1 MKEKKT
7 VLVITITALSLIIGV
22 CFTFYRPSDK
32 NNMTPRDHPGLTGT
46 PPIND
51 STSLSG
57 DLSEGGGTFD
67 SMDKEDFIEKLRE
80 LFSDNL
86 HHPRI
91 QLEAIESLVR
101 FLKALYPDSWEQHV
115 WEYLSAAFPDRASE
129 LYDNYRKLA
138 GYREW
143 VKKNVSLLT
152 GLDQNRLNDL
162 LMDKRKEFFGDDAH
176 KIWEMEL
183 KRQEVNIALSDIQS
197 ADDLSFEQKTDFYR
211 KQLDAIY
218 GDTARAYVQSNQQS
232 LMNQFLEVKSVQKD
246 LHAMAREERK
256 EQLALLRKTMGLDEA
271 AIQRWNRLDDKRDER
286 WEKGLA
292 YMKARNQAFK
302 KTPAAGRE
310 QTLDQLR
317 RDHFGPEAET
327 VKQEELAGF
336 YRFNRDRVYG
346 KN

>member
-1 MKEKKT
+1 MKEKKAI
-7 VLVITITALSLIIGV
+7 LVITISALVLIIGV
-22 CFTFYRPSDK
+22 FFTFSKRSGQDT
-32 NNMTPRDHPGLTGT
+32 MTPGVFLAPPANDHISLEEDLT
-46 PPIND
+46 
-51 STSLSG
+51 
-57 DLSEGGGTFD
+57 EGGTSFD
-67 SMDKEDFIEKLRE
+67 SMDKEDFIEKLRK

-91 QLEAIESLVR
+91 QLEAIESLIR
-101 FLKALYPDSWEQHV
+101 FLKALYPDTWEQHV
-115 WEYLSAAFPDRASE
+115 WEYLSAAFPDRAGE
-129 LYDNYRKLA
+129 LYANYRKLA
-138 GYREW
+138 AYREW
-143 VKKNVSLLT
+143 IKKNVSMLT
-152 GLDQNRLNDL
+152 GLDRNRLDDL
-162 LMDKRKEFFGDDAH
+162 LMDKRKEFFGDDAL

-183 KRQEVNIALSDIQS
+183 KRKEVNTVLSDIQS

-232 LMNQFLEVKSVQKD
+232 LMNQFLEVKSIQKD

-256 EQLALLRKTMGLDEA
+256 EQLAFLRKSMGLDEA
-271 AIQRWNRLDDKRDER
+271 AIERWDRLDDKRDER

-292 YMKARNQAFK
+292 YMKARNQVLK

-310 QTLDQLR
+310 QILDQLR

-327 VKQEELAGF
+327 VKQEEFAGF
-336 YRFNRDRVYG
+336 YRFNRDRIYG